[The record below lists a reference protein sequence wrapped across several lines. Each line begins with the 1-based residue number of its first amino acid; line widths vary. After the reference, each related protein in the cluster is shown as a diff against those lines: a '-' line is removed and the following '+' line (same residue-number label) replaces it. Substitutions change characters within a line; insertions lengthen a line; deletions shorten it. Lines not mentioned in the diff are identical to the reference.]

1 MRWRATL
8 PEPWVRAIEDG
19 RMTAPSR
26 LRAAFALLVVASLAG
41 ACGSLSGTASP
52 GAPGGTGVASRAS
65 GSSVPSAAASDA
77 QVGSPPS
84 GTSGSAAP
92 GTSASA
98 SSAGGGTVTAGGPSI
113 PDLVEQVRPSVV
125 AILRADGAQG
135 SGVIARADGVIITND
150 HVVEGVRTVT
160 VLYADGR
167 RDQGD
172 VKATDPRSDL
182 AVVRVDRT
190 GLPAATFRDD
200 EPRVGELALAIGNP
214 LGFAESVTAGI
225 VSGLGRS
232 IPGSASTSPALIDLI
247 QTDAAISP
255 GNSGGGLV
263 SGDGRFMGI
272 NVAYIPPSGGAVS
285 IGFAIPSPT
294 VTDVVD
300 QLLTTGHV
308 QHAYLGVSP
317 ATVDQQTAA
326 AYALPVDAGAVLVDV
341 VADGPAAKAGLKP
354 GDIVTRVGD
363 SEITSAEDLLTALR
377 KHAPGDE
384 VTVHVVRDTGETD
397 VKATLGD
404 LPSEPP
410 QAP

>member
-1 MRWRATL
+1 MRH
-8 PEPWVRAIEDG
+8 
-19 RMTAPSR
+19 MSAPSR
-26 LRAAFALLVVASLAG
+26 LRAASTLLVVASLAV
-41 ACGSLSGTASP
+41 ACGSQSGTGSPGALPGTGVVTGASGSNVASP
-52 GAPGGTGVASRAS
+52 GATGGQPASPSDLAS
-65 GSSVPSAAASDA
+65 GSP
-77 QVGSPPS
+77 Q
-84 GTSGSAAP
+84 P
-92 GTSASA
+92 GTSAS
-98 SSAGGGTVTAGGPSI
+98 SSTTATATLAGTPSI
-113 PDLVEQVRPSVV
+113 PDLVDRVRPSVV
-125 AILRADGAQG
+125 AILRRDGAQG

-150 HVVEGVRTVT
+150 HVVEGVQTVT
-160 VLYADGR
+160 VVYADGR
-167 RDQGD
+167 RDQAG

-182 AVVRVDRT
+182 AVIHVDRS

-263 SGDGRFMGI
+263 SGDGQFIGI

-308 QHAYLGVSP
+308 KHAYLGVSP

-326 AYALPVDAGAVLVDV
+326 AYGLPVDAGAVLLDV
-341 VADGPAAKAGLKP
+341 ASDAPGAKAGLKP
-354 GDIVTRVGD
+354 GDIITRVGD
-363 SEITSAEDLLTALR
+363 TEITSAEDLLTALR

-384 VTVHVVRDTGETD
+384 VTIHVVREAGETD
-397 VKATLGD
+397 VKATLAD